1 MFEKKKDSSLG
12 ELGGQGVSNAKDG
25 SRRSGG
31 GEEKALSDIQIVDS
45 LANFLPCDSGKIAS
59 SFSCSVFFLASAES
73 VKSSTAQLHHS
84 QFSFILFWVFCIQV
98 ISESLVYN

>member
-12 ELGGQGVSNAKDG
+12 ELGRGANAKDG

-45 LANFLPCDSGKIAS
+45 LANFLPSDSGKIAS

-73 VKSSTAQLHHS
+73 EKVQLHNTAPS
-84 QFSFILFWVFCIQV
+84 
-98 ISESLVYN
+98 